1 VRQVFDLR
9 LDCCYQKMAVKHC
22 IPRILEERC
31 RHFFESRWPTESPLE
46 INPYKLR
53 VLTRLGQGTCL
64 KIFNDLYYVPD
75 AGVMDT
81 LCEYFDL
88 QPGDF
93 LYYEKV
99 DRRSDA
105 TPRQIVSRVA

>member
-1 VRQVFDLR
+1 
-9 LDCCYQKMAVKHC
+9 MAVKHC

-31 RHFFESRWPTESPLE
+31 RHFFEAKWSGENPLE

-53 VLTRLGQGTCL
+53 VLTNLGQGTCL
-64 KIFNDLYYVPD
+64 KIFNDPYYVPD
-75 AGVMDT
+75 MGVMNT
-81 LCEYFDL
+81 LCEFFDL

-99 DRRSDA
+99 DRKLAPSQVVPKD
-105 TPRQIVSRVA
+105 SRVSAVRKVG

>member
-1 VRQVFDLR
+1 
-9 LDCCYQKMAVKHC
+9 MAVKHC
-22 IPRILEERC
+22 IPRVLEERC
-31 RHFFESRWPTESPLE
+31 RHYFEARWPTENPLE

-53 VLTRLGQGTCL
+53 VLTSLGQGTCL

-75 AGVMDT
+75 VGVMNT

-93 LYYEKV
+93 LYYEKL
-99 DRRSDA
+99 DRNLATASTSRSVPSRSRS
-105 TPRQIVSRVA
+105 PRRKAG

>member
-1 VRQVFDLR
+1 
-9 LDCCYQKMAVKHC
+9 MAVKHC

-31 RHFFESRWPTESPLE
+31 RHFFEDRWPTECPVE

-64 KIFNDLYYVPD
+64 KVFNDPYYVPD
-75 AGVMDT
+75 VGVMNII
-81 LCEYFDL
+81 CEYFDL

-99 DRRSDA
+99 DRRLVAASISTVSQSDES
-105 TPRQIVSRVA
+105 RKVS